1 MVQKVHEA
9 FVAGQFLTA
18 NLNHFT
24 LVKTGLAAADLKKVV
39 ETVGTRATVV
49 LLGTIDGD
57 DVRVAVENNGAWTA
71 ATLDAA
77 MGAGWTVTDFV
88 Y

>member
-24 LVKTGLAAADLKKVV
+24 LAKTSLAAADLKKVV
-39 ETVGTRATVV
+39 ETIGTRATVV
-49 LLGTIDGD
+49 ILGTIAD
-57 DVRVAVENNGAWTA
+57 DEVRVAVENNGAWD
-71 ATLDAA
+71 ATSLDAA
-77 MGAGWTVTDFV
+77 MGAGWNVTAFV